1 MMKRAA
7 RVIREIAP
15 IALAL
20 VVVLVSQVVLPLTDS
35 ASAATSSGGGV
46 LTVGTDLLSG
56 TTVGAIEFDP
66 TLFTVSA
73 GNFAYDWPI
82 YAGLLRETTAGTY
95 VPDLASK
102 VTVPNTSTIDLQI
115 RPGLVFSDGTPFT
128 AAVVKAGLERNI
140 ATKNKGAFNQTL
152 FDISSIDVTGTDSLV
167 LNFSQPVANLFYP
180 HLADE
185 ESFIVSPT
193 AVSAGTA
200 ESSPVGAGP
209 FMLKSYTPNE
219 KMVLVKNPRYWDA
232 KSIHLSGI
240 TFVEVPTGPQ
250 QVNALETGLVNA
262 EYGLPA
268 SDIPALNGQ
277 SDIEVKSAFL
287 DGSFSIA
294 PICKSSGPLA
304 NVKVRQALSYAV
316 NRNAINSALFYGKGE
331 PAWTLWPSTN
341 AYYDKSLTDYY
352 AYNPAKAKKLLA
364 EAGYP
369 HGFSTSIMPL
379 PEPITDQIA
388 TVLQAEWKQ
397 IGVTLQIVQ
406 TSDYINDF
414 YVRHLAQIALNPVA
428 ATGLLKI
435 TNTYVPG
442 GVGDACDYSNPTLTG
457 LATEASQL
465 GPDSPKLKVLWDQM
479 QEIIIKNA
487 LSIYIDFSPNVTASS
502 KSVENLQVIPYIGS
516 VINYWTV
523 SVS

>member
-1 MMKRAA
+1 
-7 RVIREIAP
+7 
-15 IALAL
+15 
-20 VVVLVSQVVLPLTDS
+20 
-35 ASAATSSGGGV
+35 
-46 LTVGTDLLSG
+46 
-56 TTVGAIEFDP
+56 
-66 TLFTVSA
+66 
-73 GNFAYDWPI
+73 
-82 YAGLLRETTAGTY
+82 
-95 VPDLASK
+95 
-102 VTVPNTSTIDLQI
+102 
-115 RPGLVFSDGTPFT
+115 
-128 AAVVKAGLERNI
+128 
-140 ATKNKGAFNQTL
+140 
-152 FDISSIDVTGTDSLV
+152 
-167 LNFSQPVANLFYP
+167 
-180 HLADE
+180 
-185 ESFIVSPT
+185 
-193 AVSAGTA
+193 
-200 ESSPVGAGP
+200 
-209 FMLKSYTPNE
+209 MLKSYTPNE

-232 KSIHLSGI
+232 KGIHLSGI

-316 NRNAINSALFYGKGE
+316 NRNTINSALFYGKGE

-341 AYYDKSLTDYY
+341 AYYDKNLTDYY

-406 TSDYINDF
+406 TSDYIEDF
-414 YVRHLAQIALNPVA
+414 YTAISH
-428 ATGLLKI
+428 
-435 TNTYVPG
+435 
-442 GVGDACDYSNPTLTG
+442 
-457 LATEASQL
+457 
-465 GPDSPKLKVLWDQM
+465 KL
-479 QEIIIKNA
+479 
-487 LSIYIDFSPNVTASS
+487 LSIQL
-502 KSVENLQVIPYIGS
+502 LQPGY
-516 VINYWTV
+516 
-523 SVS
+523 